1 MRRIAFA
8 LAALFALCLAPAA
21 AANPT
26 MDVGAAEDGGKVPVF
41 ADSVAEFRLAAAAGM
56 GVVRI
61 TALWRPGLSAP
72 EPSTVSLFQTTA
84 GAAALTGIRLIVSV
98 YPASNR
104 EVPLD
109 AASQA
114 QFASFAAGLAAAVPA
129 LDDFIIGNE
138 PNLNFFWLPQ
148 YNLDGTSA
156 SPGAYVAL
164 LARTYDA
171 LKRVRPE
178 INVIGG
184 SVSPAGTD
192 DPSGIRPSHSPGRFI
207 LGMGEAYRAMG
218 RARPVMDE
226 FAFHPYGQRSQTPP
240 SAGNPSSTRIALAD
254 YDKLV
259 AFLGQAFDGTPQPGS
274 DLPIVYDEYGVQSVV
289 PAEKQSLYTQQ
300 ASPVASDAV
309 SEDTQADYYRQAL
322 TIAFCQPNVVAF
334 LFFHT
339 VDETDLRRWQSGLYY
354 ADLTPKTSFGPVRD
368 AVVLARRGALA
379 RCPGLAVPVTPLEI
393 DFRTPA
399 AVPAKSRSW
408 RIRAG
413 CKQDCVYIA
422 RLVKLP
428 KGSTT
433 LATRGALIGGKP
445 ATIALPKRRVAKGS
459 YQLKLRLTTRLNPG
473 EPLEL
478 ESDPIQV
485 G

>member
-1 MRRIAFA
+1 MRRIALA
-8 LAALFALCLAPAA
+8 LAVLLTLVLVPAA

-26 MDVGAAEDGGKVPVF
+26 MGVGAAEDRGKVRDF
-41 ADSVAEFRLAAAAGM
+41 ADAKAQFELAAAAGM
-56 GVVRI
+56 DVVRI

-72 EPSTVSLFQTTA
+72 DPSTVSLFETTA
-84 GAAALTGIRLIVSV
+84 DAAELVGVRLIVSV
-98 YPASNR
+98 YPEVNR
-104 EVPLD
+104 QVPLEPN
-109 AASQA
+109 SQDE
-114 QFASFAAGLAAAVPA
+114 FASFAAGLAAAVPT
-129 LDDFIIGNE
+129 LNDFIVGNE

-148 YNLDGTSA
+148 YNPDGTSA
-156 SPGAYVAL
+156 SPAAYVAL
-164 LARTYDA
+164 LAKTYDA

-192 DPSGIRPSHSPGRFI
+192 LPDGLRPSHSPGRFI
-207 LGMGEAYRAMG
+207 LGMGDAYRALN
-218 RARPVMDE
+218 RKRPLMDE
-226 FAFHPYGQRSQTPP
+226 FAFHPYGQRSLTPP
-240 SAGNPSSTRIALAD
+240 SAGNPNSTRIALAD

-259 AFLGQAFDGTPQPGS
+259 AFLGQAFDGTPQRGS
-274 DLPIVYDEYGVQSVV
+274 DLPIVYDEYGIQSII
-289 PAEKQSLYTQQ
+289 PPEKDGLYTQQ
-300 ASPVASDAV
+300 TAPGAADAV
-309 SEDTQADYYRQAL
+309 PESTQADYYRQAL
-322 TIAFCQPNVVAF
+322 TLAFCQPNVVAF
-334 LFFHT
+334 LFFHS

-368 AVVLARRGALA
+368 AVALARRGALA
-379 RCPGLAVPVTPLEI
+379 RCPGLAVPVTPLAIE
-393 DFRTPA
+393 FRTPI
-399 AVPAKSRSW
+399 AVPAKNRSW

-413 CKQDCVYIA
+413 CKQDCVYVA

-433 LATRGALIGGKP
+433 LVARGALIGGKP
-445 ATIALPKRRVAKGS
+445 ATIVLPKRRVATGS
-459 YQLKLRLTTRLNPG
+459 YQLELRLTTRLNPG